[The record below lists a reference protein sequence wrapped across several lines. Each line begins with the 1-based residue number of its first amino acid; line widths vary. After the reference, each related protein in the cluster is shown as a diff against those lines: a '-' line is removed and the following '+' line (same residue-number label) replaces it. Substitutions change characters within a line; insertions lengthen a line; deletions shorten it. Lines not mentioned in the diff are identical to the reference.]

1 MSDNRKYYYLKLK
14 ENYFDDDSIVLL
26 ESMQDGVL
34 YSNILLKLYLKSLK
48 HGGRLQ
54 LDEDI
59 PYTAQMIATITRQQI
74 GTVERALQI
83 FLKLGLV
90 EVLESGTFYMSNIEL
105 LIGQSSTEAE
115 RKRAARLQNKALS
128 ALRTSGGHL
137 SGIRPPEIEI
147 ELEKEIEIKREI
159 EKVRPET
166 GHPSHTYGRYQNVF
180 LTDGQ
185 KSLVAGYFREPYT
198 ITPDVTV
205 KEGDELS
212 IAGFTWKVFETPGH
226 TIGSC
231 CYYIEKESVL
241 FSGDTLFAGSYGR
254 TDFPTGSGRQ
264 IAESVRRLLSTLP
277 DDTMV
282 YPGHM
287 DTTTIGFEKKY
298 NPLSGAMG

>member
-1 MSDNRKYYYLKLK
+1 MAVSLGLKPEAILLTHGHFDHIMAAKELK
-14 ENYFDDDSIVLL
+14 ETWNVPIY
-26 ESMQDGVL
+26 
-34 YSNILLKLYLKSLK
+34 
-48 HGGRLQ
+48 
-54 LDEDI
+54 
-59 PYTAQMIATITRQQI
+59 AC
-74 GTVERALQI
+74 
-83 FLKLGLV
+83 
-90 EVLESGTFYMSNIEL
+90 
-105 LIGQSSTEAE
+105 
-115 RKRAARLQNKALS
+115 
-128 ALRTSGGHL
+128 
-137 SGIRPPEIEI
+137 
-147 ELEKEIEIKREI
+147 EKEID
-159 EKVRPET
+159 V
-166 GHPSHTYGRYQNVF
+166 

-231 CYYIEKESVL
+231 CYYIKKESVL